1 MILLILQR
9 GTRRLLCPSP
19 GCPSSRRPDPGW
31 PDPRVT
37 VLEPAGLSA
46 PGWAHDPDEPG
57 EDRMVAD
64 GAIGPARQLTVV
76 ITALDAVTPGDLP
89 HVVAGDR
96 GFVAAEMTAFLRS
109 WLRTLACPVL
119 DRPTALALS
128 GSAGDRAVWS
138 RAAAELGIPDRQAAP
153 APRTRT
159 RAVTV
164 VAGQVIGPAPEPPAA
179 AARSLTR
186 AAGVT
191 AAHLTFTD
199 DGDLCGAAPW
209 WHRPTPAA
217 LQALLAHA
225 RELS

>member
-1 MILLILQR
+1 MILLILRR
-9 GTRRLLCPSP
+9 GGRRLFGPAS
-19 GCPSSRRPDPGW
+19 GW
-31 PDPRVT
+31 PGVA

-57 EDRMVAD
+57 EDRLVAD
-64 GAIGPARQLTVV
+64 GVIGPARQLTAV
-76 ITALDAVTPGDLP
+76 ITALDAVAPSDLP

-119 DRPTALALS
+119 DRPTVLALS
-128 GSAGDRAVWS
+128 GSAGDRTLWS
-138 RAAAELGIPDRQAAP
+138 RAAAELGIPDRQATP

-164 VAGQVIGPAPEPPAA
+164 IAGRVIGPAPEPAA
-179 AARSLTR
+179 AAALSLTR

-199 DGDLCGAAPW
+199 DGHLCGGAPW
-209 WHRPTPAA
+209 WQRPTPAA
-217 LQALLAHA
+217 LRALLAHA